1 MTKDPDFLKKL
12 PLYKTAY
19 SPLYE
24 TYVGIVKVRYDDL
37 GEPILDCRVAGH
49 DADQIT
55 LFRVCEL
62 ENFVL

>member
-1 MTKDPDFLKKL
+1 MSKDPDFLKKL
-12 PLYKTAY
+12 PLYRTAY

-24 TYVGIVKVRYDDL
+24 TFVGIRKVWYDDL
-37 GEPILDCRVAGH
+37 GEPILDCHVAGQ
-49 DADQIT
+49 DPGQST

>member
-1 MTKDPDFLKKL
+1 MSKDPDFLKKL

-24 TYVGIVKVRYDDL
+24 TFVGILKVRYDDL
-37 GEPILDCRVAGH
+37 DGPILDCHVAGQSPE
-49 DADQIT
+49 QIT
-55 LFRVCEL
+55 LFRVSEL